1 MYGIGAGPHCD
12 GQILVVYDIL
22 GLTLL
27 PKVPK
32 FVKRYA
38 DIKSIIEAAIKQY
51 IEEVKSGRYPDDKHS
66 Y

>member
-1 MYGIGAGPHCD
+1 M
-12 GQILVVYDIL
+12 VVTGDIL

-27 PKVPK
+27 PKVPR
-32 FVKRYA
+32 FVKKYA